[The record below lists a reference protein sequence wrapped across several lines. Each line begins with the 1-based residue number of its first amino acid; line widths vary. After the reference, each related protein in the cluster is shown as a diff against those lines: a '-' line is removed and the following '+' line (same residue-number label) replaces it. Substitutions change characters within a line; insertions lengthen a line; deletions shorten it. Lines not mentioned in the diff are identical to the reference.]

1 MTIFRHT
8 IMPVILATL
17 WISISEFVRNE
28 YLLKSYW
35 IQHYDGLGI
44 PFPSEPINGAMW
56 GIWSLA
62 MAILIY
68 LISRKFDLLQT
79 TLIAWLAAF
88 VMMWMVIGNLSVLPY
103 GILPVAIP
111 LSLLE
116 AFLASWI
123 IRKTS
128 SAKI

>member
-62 MAILIY
+62 LAILIY

>member
-1 MTIFRHT
+1 
-8 IMPVILATL
+8 MPVILATL
-17 WISISEFVRNE
+17 WISVSEFVRNE
-28 YLLKSYW
+28 YLLKSFW
-35 IQHYDGLGI
+35 INHYDGLGI

-62 MAILIY
+62 LAILIY
-68 LISRKFDLLQT
+68 LISRKFDFLQT

-103 GILPVAIP
+103 GILPLAIP

-116 AFLASWI
+116 TFLASWI

-128 SAKI
+128 GAKI

>member
-79 TLIAWLAAF
+79 TLIVWLAAF

-103 GILPVAIP
+103 GILPMAIP
-111 LSLLE
+111 LSLFE

-128 SAKI
+128 VAKA

>member
-1 MTIFRHT
+1 
-8 IMPVILATL
+8 MPVILATL
-17 WISISEFVRNE
+17 WTSISEFVRNE

-79 TLIAWLAAF
+79 TLIVWLAAF

>member
-56 GIWSLA
+56 GILSLA

-79 TLIAWLAAF
+79 TLIVWLAAF

>member
-62 MAILIY
+62 FAILIY

-79 TLIAWLAAF
+79 TLITWLAAF

-103 GILPVAIP
+103 GILPMAIP
-111 LSLLE
+111 LSLFE

-128 SAKI
+128 VAKA

>member
-17 WISISEFVRNE
+17 WTSISEFVRNE

-79 TLIAWLAAF
+79 TLIVWLAAF

>member
-79 TLIAWLAAF
+79 TLIVWLAAF

-128 SAKI
+128 SARI

>member
-79 TLIAWLAAF
+79 TLIVWLAAF

>member
-17 WISISEFVRNE
+17 WISVSEFARNE
-28 YLLKSYW
+28 FLLKSQW
-35 IQHYDGLGI
+35 TRHYDTLGI

-56 GIWSLA
+56 GIWSLLF
-62 MAILIY
+62 AILIY

-79 TLIAWLAAF
+79 TVISWLAAF
-88 VMMWMVIGNLSVLPY
+88 AMMWMVIGNLSVLPFS
-103 GILPVAIP
+103 ILPFAIP

-116 AFLASWI
+116 SFIASWI
-123 IRKTS
+123 IIRTAGAKT
-128 SAKI
+128 